1 MKERSRRQR
10 VEASLS
16 RRMTETYTVYV
27 RLLEAISRLDLG
39 WYPRVEMEIYDR
51 KHNW

>member
-16 RRMTETYTVYV
+16 RRMTETYTVYL
-27 RLLEAISRLDLG
+27 RLLEAINRLGLG
-39 WYPRVEMEIYDR
+39 WHRRAEVEIYDR